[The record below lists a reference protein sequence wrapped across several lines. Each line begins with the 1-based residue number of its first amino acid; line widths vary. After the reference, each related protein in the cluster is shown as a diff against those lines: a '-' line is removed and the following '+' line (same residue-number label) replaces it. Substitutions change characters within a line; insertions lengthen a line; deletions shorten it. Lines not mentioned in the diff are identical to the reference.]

1 MLQVMMDKRK
11 KQEAENASLQAAQ
24 PKPEQSAGGETMEER
39 QTRLKA

>member
-24 PKPEQSAGGETMEER
+24 PKPEVSAGGETMEER